1 VIQARA
7 KLKIN
12 TMIVDDEPLARK
24 GLALRLGSYENINIV
39 GVCNNGIEAVSL
51 IPQIRPDLVFLDI
64 QMPGLNGFQVINKLR
79 ELNQPIPLIIF
90 VTAFDTYAIKA
101 FDIHALDYVLK
112 PVDENRLKVAVDKV
126 AQYFLSH
133 EEAGHKHKLAKLV
146 ADFTGDDCEDILRR
160 LAMGEDI
167 RTNQYSDI
175 LAIKDGSEVTRVDI
189 KDIQWIDAAGDY
201 MCVHATDK
209 THIMRRTMKEL
220 DEDLDP
226 RKFVRVHRSAIV
238 NINYVQKLVSHVS
251 GEYHLI
257 LENGSE
263 LKVSRSH
270 RDRVKE
276 MIKL

>member
-1 VIQARA
+1 MKQARA

-24 GLALRLGSYENINIV
+24 GLSLRLGSYENINIV
-39 GVCNNGIEAVSL
+39 GVCNNGIEAVAL
-51 IPQIRPDLVFLDI
+51 IPQLRPDLVFLDI

-112 PVDENRLKVAVDKV
+112 PVDEKRLKIAVDKV
-126 AQYFLSH
+126 AQYFTLH
-133 EEAGHKHKLAKLV
+133 EEGGHKHKLAKLV
-146 ADFTGDDCEDILRR
+146 ADFTGDDCEEILRR
-160 LAMGEDI
+160 LASGEKLNTE
-167 RTNQYSDI
+167 RYAEI
-175 LAIKDGSEVTRVDI
+175 LAIKDGSEVTRVNI

-220 DEDLDP
+220 DEELDP

-238 NINYVQKLVSHVS
+238 NINYVKKLVSHVS

-276 MIKL
+276 MINL